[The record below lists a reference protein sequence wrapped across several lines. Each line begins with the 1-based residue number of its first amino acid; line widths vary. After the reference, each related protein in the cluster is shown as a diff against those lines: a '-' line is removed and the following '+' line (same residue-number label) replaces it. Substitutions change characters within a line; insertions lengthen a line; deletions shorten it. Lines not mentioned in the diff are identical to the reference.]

1 MALTDNAKNYIKKA
15 FWAYSPLK
23 ETDPEF
29 YEFFYNFAYD
39 EVQNF
44 GDLDEKTGYLS
55 VLAVLLG
62 CGGFDEF
69 KVMLPA
75 ALNFGV
81 TPEEARE
88 VVYQA
93 TAYLGLGR
101 FMSSAV
107 YAVTS
112 ITVSK
117 VRSFSLSPILRRSHL
132 ISFAPC
138 GCGRVF
144 QFKT

>member
-15 FWAYSPLK
+15 FGADSPLK

-81 TPEEARE
+81 TPEEA
-88 VVYQA
+88 

-101 FMSSAV
+101 V
-107 YAVTS
+107 YVLGS
-112 ITVSK
+112 VCGDVDHRVESK
-117 VRSFSLSPILRRSHL
+117 
-132 ISFAPC
+132 
-138 GCGRVF
+138 VF
-144 QFKT
+144 QFITDIASVALNQLCAMRLRTSISV

>member
-15 FWAYSPLK
+15 FWADSPLK

-75 ALNFGV
+75 ALNCGV

-93 TAYLGLGR
+93 TAYLCLGR
-101 FMSSAV
+101 V
-107 YAVTS
+107 YVLGS
-112 ITVSK
+112 VCGDVDHRVESK
-117 VRSFSLSPILRRSHL
+117 
-132 ISFAPC
+132 
-138 GCGRVF
+138 VF
-144 QFKT
+144 QFVTDIASVALNQLCAMRLRTSISV

>member
-15 FWAYSPLK
+15 FGADSPLK

-55 VLAVLLG
+55 VLAALLG

-81 TPEEARE
+81 TPEEA
-88 VVYQA
+88 

-101 FMSSAV
+101 V
-107 YAVTS
+107 YVLGS
-112 ITVSK
+112 VCGDVDHRVESK
-117 VRSFSLSPILRRSHL
+117 
-132 ISFAPC
+132 
-138 GCGRVF
+138 VF
-144 QFKT
+144 QFVTDIASVALNQLCAMRLRPRVSV

>member
-1 MALTDNAKNYIKKA
+1 MALTNNAKNYIKKA

-29 YEFFYNFAYD
+29 YELFYNFAYD

-75 ALNFGV
+75 ALNCGV
-81 TPEEARE
+81 TPEE
-88 VVYQA
+88 A

-101 FMSSAV
+101 V
-107 YAVTS
+107 YVLGS
-112 ITVSK
+112 VCGDVDHRVESK
-117 VRSFSLSPILRRSHL
+117 
-132 ISFAPC
+132 
-138 GCGRVF
+138 VF
-144 QFKT
+144 QFVTDIASVALNQLCAMRLRTSISV

>member
-55 VLAVLLG
+55 VLAALLG

-81 TPEEARE
+81 TPEEA
-88 VVYQA
+88 

-101 FMSSAV
+101 V
-107 YAVTS
+107 YVLGS
-112 ITVSK
+112 VCGDVDHRVESK
-117 VRSFSLSPILRRSHL
+117 
-132 ISFAPC
+132 
-138 GCGRVF
+138 VF
-144 QFKT
+144 QFVTDIASVALNQLCAMRLRPRVSV

>member
-15 FWAYSPLK
+15 FWADSPLK

-75 ALNFGV
+75 ALNCGV
-81 TPEEARE
+81 TPEE
-88 VVYQA
+88 A

-101 FMSSAV
+101 V
-107 YAVTS
+107 YVLGS
-112 ITVSK
+112 VCGDVDHRVESK
-117 VRSFSLSPILRRSHL
+117 
-132 ISFAPC
+132 
-138 GCGRVF
+138 VF
-144 QFKT
+144 QFVTDIVSVALNQLCAMRLRTSISV

>member
-1 MALTDNAKNYIKKA
+1 MALTNNAKNYIKKA

-29 YEFFYNFAYD
+29 YELFYNFAYD

-75 ALNFGV
+75 ALNCGV
-81 TPEEARE
+81 TPEE
-88 VVYQA
+88 A

-101 FMSSAV
+101 V
-107 YAVTS
+107 YVLGS
-112 ITVSK
+112 VCGDVDHRVESK
-117 VRSFSLSPILRRSHL
+117 
-132 ISFAPC
+132 
-138 GCGRVF
+138 VF
-144 QFKT
+144 QFVTDIASVALNQLCAMRLRPRVSV

>member
-1 MALTDNAKNYIKKA
+1 MALTNNAKNYIKKA

-75 ALNFGV
+75 ALNCGV
-81 TPEEARE
+81 TPEE
-88 VVYQA
+88 A

-101 FMSSAV
+101 V
-107 YAVTS
+107 YVLGS
-112 ITVSK
+112 VCGDVDHRVESK
-117 VRSFSLSPILRRSHL
+117 
-132 ISFAPC
+132 
-138 GCGRVF
+138 VF
-144 QFKT
+144 QFVTDIASVALNQLCAMRLRPRVSV

>member
-1 MALTDNAKNYIKKA
+1 MALTNNAKNYIKKA
-15 FWAYSPLK
+15 FGADSPLK

-75 ALNFGV
+75 ALNCGV
-81 TPEEARE
+81 TPEE
-88 VVYQA
+88 A

-101 FMSSAV
+101 V
-107 YAVTS
+107 YVLGS
-112 ITVSK
+112 VCGDVDHRVESK
-117 VRSFSLSPILRRSHL
+117 
-132 ISFAPC
+132 
-138 GCGRVF
+138 VF
-144 QFKT
+144 QFVTDIASVALNQLCAMRLRPRVSV